1 MGSALWAGI
10 SGLNASS
17 KSLDVIA
24 NNLANVNTL
33 GFKSG
38 TTYFS
43 DVLSSSL
50 SGGASGTLQ
59 VGRGVA
65 VSAVQTQFGA
75 GAFET
80 TGNATDV
87 AIDGDGFFMVND
99 SEGATFYTRAGAFHL
114 DANGLLVDT
123 NGYKVQGRAVEG
135 GVPVGALGDINLT
148 ASKSQ
153 PTVSTLFSIGAN
165 LNSGTVRGGQYSTTQ
180 TLYDSLGAKRTLNTT
195 FTRTERS
202 GAGYWGVNS
211 TLDSTAATAI
221 SANGLIFD
229 TDGTCTGI
237 YTGTASAVT
246 SEHNTISATTVT
258 TTGTGTATSTLDIPA
273 RITTDGTVT
282 LTKVGASPA
291 TTWTVASVAYPS
303 VAIVGTPTTT
313 TVNIDLN
320 ADGVTDLHVNPSATG
335 WVNADTIA
343 LTLDNAAAAKTATLA
358 LDRPGM
364 IYQSTT
370 GQLKLTQGATAWQV
384 EGTGGYSNATVT
396 SAGTAGPITL
406 SLDGSGTTD
415 ITMTLTNTW
424 VTGDTA
430 IFTLTHT
437 ASALNDITVN
447 YSGLTLDGGAT
458 IGVSGDLTWNLLGDG
473 ALNITQYSTASV
485 IRALTAD
492 GYSSGNLK
500 SLSISANGRINGF
513 FTNGQTADLA
523 QVMLAAFPNPWGL
536 KKMGS
541 NLFGETVLSGAT
553 VQNYPGESG
562 MGVLTPNTL
571 EMSNTDIA
579 VEFIKMITA
588 QKAYQANARVVTT
601 QDQIMQELMN
611 IKR

>member
-33 GFKSG
+33 GFKAG

-99 SEGATFYTRAGAFHL
+99 AEGATFYTRAGAFHL
-114 DANGLLVDT
+114 DADGLMVDT

-153 PTVSTLFSIGAN
+153 PTVSTTFSIGAN
-165 LNSGTVRGGQYSTTQ
+165 LNSVTVRGGQYSTTQ
-180 TLYDSLGAKRTLNTT
+180 TLYDSLGSKRTLNTT

-202 GAGYWGVNS
+202 GAGYWAVNS
-211 TLDSTAATAI
+211 TLDSTAATSI
-221 SANGLIFD
+221 SHNGLIFN
-229 TDGTCTGI
+229 TDGTCTEL

-246 SEHNTISATTVT
+246 SEHNTVGAVT
-258 TTGTGTATSTLDIPA
+258 ASGAGTATATLDHPA
-273 RITTDGTVT
+273 MVSLTGTMILTRGATAANWTITNNGGYTS
-282 LTKVGASPA
+282 A
-291 TTWTVASVAYPS
+291 
-303 VAIVGTPTTT
+303 AIVGTPTAT

-320 ADGVTDLHVNPSATG
+320 GDGTTDAHLTPAGVWANTDTATF
-335 WVNADTIA
+335 T
-343 LTLDNAAAAKTATLA
+343 LTNVGAAKTATLA

-370 GQLKLTQGATAWQV
+370 GTLKLTQGATAWTV
-384 EGTGGYSNATVT
+384 EGTGGYSNAVVT

-430 IFTLTHT
+430 LFTLTHT

-447 YSGLTLDGGAT
+447 YTGIPLDGGAT
-458 IGVSGDLTWNLLGDG
+458 IGTSGDLNWNLLGDG

-500 SLSISANGRINGF
+500 SLSISGNGRINGF

-523 QVMLAAFPNPWGL
+523 QIMLAAFPNPWGL